1 MSEAGTITPETQIK
15 ELTERLEEETD
26 RLLKLYAAYEQQEK
40 ELLDTKAEVEVL
52 EKEIVEREIEKESLE
67 ALLNEK
73 DARIRDLEMKASK
86 TGKQVEH
93 LEPELQ
99 KMEEK
104 YAREKDRL
112 GKVFSI
118 AEELDNDL
126 RLAVVE
132 LNTRDTWYMEH
143 MSLFEDLNKA
153 IQERYKMIEA
163 AAEAERQSQHMGRA
177 IAERMEEMVEARA
190 AEMTLEEAQDIN
202 EQESESVST
211 DASAE
216 EATTGDADD
225 EWSWSEPVLQG
236 VMEKNGITDRDAF
249 IEFAKAYDMDGNKYL
264 KGSELGAAAADF
276 VSDDGGETETAPE
289 ETAAEEP
296 AETQAT
302 TQTTEEKE
310 PEVTWR
316 TSGDPWEDQ

>member
-1 MSEAGTITPETQIK
+1 MSENGTITPETQNK
-15 ELTERLEEETD
+15 ELTEKLAEETE
-26 RLLKLYAAYEQQEK
+26 RLLILMGAYEKQEK
-40 ELLDTKAEVEVL
+40 ELVSTKAEIEVL

-67 ALLNEK
+67 ALLTEK

-86 TGKQVEH
+86 SGKQVEH

-104 YAREKDRL
+104 FAREKDRL

-132 LNTRDTWYMEH
+132 LQTRDEWYMAH

-153 IQERYKMIEA
+153 IKRRYEMIEA

-177 IAERMEEMVEARA
+177 ITERMDEMVEARA
-190 AEMTLEEAQDIN
+190 AEMTLSEASDIDGAASEETSTTAEESSNDSEDSEDEWN
-202 EQESESVST
+202 WSESVL
-211 DASAE
+211 
-216 EATTGDADD
+216 
-225 EWSWSEPVLQG
+225 VG

-249 IEFAKAYDMDGNKYL
+249 IEFAKSYDMDGNQYL
-264 KGSELGAAAADF
+264 KGSELGAAAVDYVAKD
-276 VSDDGGETETAPE
+276 T
-289 ETAAEEP
+289 P
-296 AETQAT
+296 AETPAET
-302 TQTTEEKE
+302 PSEPVAETFVESTSGAE

-316 TSGDPWEDQ
+316 TSGDTSDNQ

>member
-1 MSEAGTITPETQIK
+1 MSENGTITPETQNK
-15 ELTERLEEETD
+15 ELTEKLAEETE
-26 RLLKLYAAYEQQEK
+26 RLLILMGAYEKQEK
-40 ELLDTKAEVEVL
+40 ELVSTKAEIEVL

-67 ALLNEK
+67 ALLTEK

-86 TGKQVEH
+86 SGKQVEH

-104 YAREKDRL
+104 FAREKDRL

-132 LNTRDTWYMEH
+132 LQTRDEWYMAH

-153 IQERYKMIEA
+153 IKRRYEMIEA

-177 IAERMEEMVEARA
+177 ITERMDEMVEARA
-190 AEMTLEEAQDIN
+190 AEMTLSEASGIDEVSPETTQVSEESGDDADDSEDEWN
-202 EQESESVST
+202 WSESVL
-211 DASAE
+211 
-216 EATTGDADD
+216 
-225 EWSWSEPVLQG
+225 VG

-249 IEFAKAYDMDGNKYL
+249 VEFAKSYDMDGNRYL
-264 KGSELGAAAADF
+264 KGSELGAAAVDF
-276 VSDDGGETETAPE
+276 VAKDT
-289 ETAAEEP
+289 P
-296 AETQAT
+296 AESTDEPVAET
-302 TQTTEEKE
+302 VVEAAPGSE

-316 TSGDPWEDQ
+316 TSGDTSDNQ

>member
-1 MSEAGTITPETQIK
+1 MSDAGTITPETQIK
-15 ELTERLEEETD
+15 ELTEKLEEETD
-26 RLLKLYAAYEQQEK
+26 RLLKLYAAYEQQEA
-40 ELLDTKAEVEVL
+40 ELRDTKAEVEVL

-67 ALLNEK
+67 ALLTEK

-86 TGKQVEH
+86 SSKQVEH

-104 YAREKDRL
+104 FTREKDRL

-132 LNTRDTWYMEH
+132 LNTRDEWYMAH

-153 IQERYKMIEA
+153 IKRRYEMIEA

-177 IAERMEEMVEARA
+177 ITERMEEMVEARA
-190 AEMTLEEAQDIN
+190 AEMTIEEASEI
-202 EQESESVST
+202 ESTESEV
-211 DASAE
+211 APEAKEAVAE
-216 EATTGDADD
+216 ETGEE
-225 EWSWSEPVLQG
+225 EWNWSEQVLLG
-236 VMEKNGITDRDAF
+236 VMQKNGITDRDAF
-249 IEFAKAYDMDGNKYL
+249 IEFAKSYDMDGNKYL

-276 VSDDGGETETAPE
+276 VAKDGP
-289 ETAAEEP
+289 AEEAP
-296 AETQAT
+296 AEEAAADEAPAEES
-302 TQTTEEKE
+302 TESEDKE
-310 PEVTWR
+310 PAVVWR
-316 TSGDPWEDQ
+316 NSSDSEESQ

>member
-1 MSEAGTITPETQIK
+1 MSENGTITPETQNK
-15 ELTERLEEETD
+15 ELTEKLAEETE
-26 RLLKLYAAYEQQEK
+26 RLLILMGAYEKQEK
-40 ELLDTKAEVEVL
+40 ELVSTKAEIEVL

-67 ALLNEK
+67 ALLTEK

-86 TGKQVEH
+86 SGKQVEH

-104 YAREKDRL
+104 FAREKDRL

-132 LNTRDTWYMEH
+132 LQTRDEWYMAH

-153 IQERYKMIEA
+153 IKRRYEMIEA

-177 IAERMEEMVEARA
+177 ITERMDEMVEARA
-190 AEMTLEEAQDIN
+190 AEMTLSEASDIDETASEETSTTGEESSNDSEDEWN
-202 EQESESVST
+202 WSESVL
-211 DASAE
+211 
-216 EATTGDADD
+216 
-225 EWSWSEPVLQG
+225 VG

-249 IEFAKAYDMDGNKYL
+249 IEFAKSYDMDGNQYL
-264 KGSELGAAAADF
+264 KGSELGAAAVDYVAKD
-276 VSDDGGETETAPE
+276 TP
-289 ETAAEEP
+289 AEVP
-296 AETQAT
+296 AETPSEPVAET
-302 TQTTEEKE
+302 VVESTSGAE

-316 TSGDPWEDQ
+316 TSGDTSDNQ

>member
-15 ELTERLEEETD
+15 ELTEKLEEETD
-26 RLLKLYAAYEQQEK
+26 RLLKLYAAYEQQEA
-40 ELLDTKAEVEVL
+40 ELRDTKAEVEVL

-67 ALLNEK
+67 ALLTEK

-86 TGKQVEH
+86 SSKQVEH

-104 YAREKDRL
+104 FTREKDRL

-132 LNTRDTWYMEH
+132 LNTRDEWYMSH

-153 IQERYKMIEA
+153 IKRRYEMIEA

-190 AEMTLEEAQDIN
+190 AEMTIEEASEI
-202 EQESESVST
+202 ESAESEATPEPS
-211 DASAE
+211 E
-216 EATTGDADD
+216 EAAADESTDD
-225 EWSWSEPVLQG
+225 EWNWSEQVLLG
-236 VMEKNGITDRDAF
+236 VMQKNGITDRDAF
-249 IEFAKAYDMDGNKYL
+249 IEFAKSYDMDGNKYL

-276 VSDDGGETETAPE
+276 VAKDAPAEAPVE
-289 ETAAEEP
+289 ETSSESEDEVP
-296 AETQAT
+296 ESS
-302 TQTTEEKE
+302 ENEDKE
-310 PEVTWR
+310 PGVVWR
-316 TSGDPWEDQ
+316 NSSDSDNSQ

>member
-1 MSEAGTITPETQIK
+1 MSDVGTITPETQIK
-15 ELTERLEEETD
+15 ELTEKLEEETE
-26 RLLKLYAAYEQQEK
+26 RLLKLYAAYEQQEA
-40 ELLDTKAEVEVL
+40 ELRDTKAEVEVL

-67 ALLNEK
+67 ALLTEK

-86 TGKQVEH
+86 SSKQVEH

-104 YAREKDRL
+104 FTREKDRL

-132 LNTRDTWYMEH
+132 LNTRDEWYMAH

-153 IQERYKMIEA
+153 IKRRYEMIEA

-177 IAERMEEMVEARA
+177 ITERMEEMVEARA
-190 AEMTLEEAQDIN
+190 AEMTLEEASEIEAVETEN
-202 EQESESVST
+202 TPETTEESSATEESE
-211 DASAE
+211 
-216 EATTGDADD
+216 DD
-225 EWSWSEPVLQG
+225 EWNWSEQVLTG
-236 VMEKNGITDRDAF
+236 VMQKNGITDRDAF

-276 VSDDGGETETAPE
+276 VAKDAPAEEAPAGETPAEEEQEESSSDDD
-289 ETAAEEP
+289 
-296 AETQAT
+296 
-302 TQTTEEKE
+302 KE
-310 PEVTWR
+310 PEVVWR
-316 TSGDPWEDQ
+316 NSGDSQ

>member
-1 MSEAGTITPETQIK
+1 MSDAGTITPETQIK
-15 ELTERLEEETD
+15 ELTEKLEEETD
-26 RLLKLYAAYEQQEK
+26 RLLKLYAAYEQQEA
-40 ELLDTKAEVEVL
+40 ELRDTKAEVEVL

-67 ALLNEK
+67 ALLTEK

-86 TGKQVEH
+86 SSKQVEH

-104 YAREKDRL
+104 FTREKDRL

-132 LNTRDTWYMEH
+132 LNTRDEWYMAH

-153 IQERYKMIEA
+153 IKRRYEMIEA

-190 AEMTLEEAQDIN
+190 AEMTMEEATEI
-202 EQESESVST
+202 ESAESEPAAET
-211 DASAE
+211 TE
-216 EATTGDADD
+216 EATTEDSGEE
-225 EWSWSEPVLQG
+225 EWNWSEQVLLG
-236 VMEKNGITDRDAF
+236 VMQKNGITDRDAF
-249 IEFAKAYDMDGNKYL
+249 IEFAKSYDMDGNKYL

-276 VSDDGGETETAPE
+276 VAKDAP
-289 ETAAEEP
+289 AEEAP
-296 AETQAT
+296 AEEAAVEEAPAEES
-302 TQTTEEKE
+302 TESEDKE
-310 PEVTWR
+310 PAVVWR
-316 TSGDPWEDQ
+316 NSGDSEDSQ

>member
-1 MSEAGTITPETQIK
+1 MSETGTITPETQIK
-15 ELTERLEEETD
+15 KLTEDLATETERLQI
-26 RLLKLYAAYEQQEK
+26 LMGAYEQQEK
-40 ELLDTKAEVEVL
+40 EILDFKAEVEVL

-67 ALLNEK
+67 SLLTEK
-73 DARIRDLEMKASK
+73 DARIRDLELRASK

-104 YAREKDRL
+104 FAREKDRL

-132 LNTRDTWYMEH
+132 LQTRDEWYMSH

-153 IQERYKMIEA
+153 IKRRYEMIEA

-177 IAERMEEMVEARA
+177 ITERMDEMVEARA
-190 AEMTLEEAQDIN
+190 AEMTLEEATDVSVT
-202 EQESESVST
+202 ESENITVSE
-211 DASAE
+211 DASE
-216 EATTGDADD
+216 DSDD
-225 EWSWSEPVLQG
+225 ESDWNWSDSVLEG
-236 VMEKNGITDRDAF
+236 VMNKNGITDREGF
-249 IEFAKAYDMDGNKYL
+249 IEFAKSYDMDGNRYL
-264 KGSELGAAAADF
+264 KGSELGAAAVDF
-276 VSDDGGETETAPE
+276 VAQDAP
-289 ETAAEEP
+289 AEEP
-296 AETQAT
+296 VSEEPTGETKA
-302 TQTTEEKE
+302 E

-316 TSGDPWEDQ
+316 TSGDSGDNQ

>member
-1 MSEAGTITPETQIK
+1 MSETGTITPETQIK
-15 ELTERLEEETD
+15 KLTEDLAEETE
-26 RLLKLYAAYEQQEK
+26 RLLKLYAAYEVQEK

-67 ALLNEK
+67 ALLTEK
-73 DARIRDLEMKASK
+73 DARIRDLELKASK

-104 YAREKDRL
+104 FAREKDRL

-132 LNTRDTWYMEH
+132 LQTRDEWYMSH

-153 IQERYKMIEA
+153 IKRRYEMIEA

-177 IAERMEEMVEARA
+177 ITERMDEMVEARA
-190 AEMTLEEAQDIN
+190 AEMTLDEATDIDATASDSTPAPEAAASEDSTDDDDDEDDWN
-202 EQESESVST
+202 WSESVLT
-211 DASAE
+211 
-216 EATTGDADD
+216 
-225 EWSWSEPVLQG
+225 G
-236 VMEKNGITDRDAF
+236 VMEKNGITDREGF
-249 IEFAKAYDMDGNKYL
+249 IEFAKSYDMDGNRYL
-264 KGSELGAAAADF
+264 KGSELGAAAAEF
-276 VSDDGGETETAPE
+276 VAKDAS
-289 ETAAEEP
+289 AEEP
-296 AETQAT
+296 ASEDEPAT
-302 TQTTEEKE
+302 EDSPNG

-316 TSGDPWEDQ
+316 TTGESGENQ

>member
-1 MSEAGTITPETQIK
+1 MSENGTITPETQIK
-15 ELTERLEEETD
+15 DLTERLEAETD

-52 EKEIVEREIEKESLE
+52 EKEIVDREIEKEGLQ
-67 ALLNEK
+67 ALLAEK
-73 DARIRDLEMKASK
+73 DARMRDIELKASK

-104 YAREKDRL
+104 FAREKDRL

-132 LNTRDTWYMEH
+132 LQSRDGWYMSH

-153 IQERYKMIEA
+153 IKLRYEMIEKA
-163 AAEAERQSQHMGRA
+163 VEAERESQHMNRA
-177 IAERMEEMVEARA
+177 ITDRMDELVEARA
-190 AEMTLEEAQDIN
+190 AEMTLEEASEIDAT
-202 EQESESVST
+202 ESASVAETTEEAGDDDADDDEWKWSESVL
-211 DASAE
+211 E
-216 EATTGDADD
+216 
-225 EWSWSEPVLQG
+225 G
-236 VMEKNGITDRDAF
+236 VMSKNGITDRDAF
-249 IEFAKAYDMDGNKYL
+249 IEFAKSYDMDGNRYL

-276 VSDDGGETETAPE
+276 ITQNQPE
-289 ETAAEEP
+289 GAP
-296 AETQAT
+296 AETDS
-302 TQTTEEKE
+302 ED
-310 PEVTWR
+310 
-316 TSGDPWEDQ
+316 SSEDQ

>member
-1 MSEAGTITPETQIK
+1 MSENGTITPETQNK
-15 ELTERLEEETD
+15 ELTEKLAEETE
-26 RLLKLYAAYEQQEK
+26 RLLILMGAYEKQER
-40 ELLDTKAEVEVL
+40 ELVSTKAEIEVL

-67 ALLNEK
+67 ALLTEK

-86 TGKQVEH
+86 SGKQVEH

-104 YAREKDRL
+104 FAREKDRL

-132 LNTRDTWYMEH
+132 LQTRDEWYMAH

-153 IQERYKMIEA
+153 IKRRYEMIEA

-177 IAERMEEMVEARA
+177 ITERMDEMVEARA
-190 AEMTLEEAQDIN
+190 AEMTLSEASGIDEVSPETTQVSEESGDDAEDSEDEWN
-202 EQESESVST
+202 WSESVL
-211 DASAE
+211 
-216 EATTGDADD
+216 
-225 EWSWSEPVLQG
+225 VG

-249 IEFAKAYDMDGNKYL
+249 VEFAKSYDMDGNRYL
-264 KGSELGAAAADF
+264 KGSELGAAAVDF
-276 VSDDGGETETAPE
+276 VAKDT
-289 ETAAEEP
+289 P
-296 AETQAT
+296 AESTDEPVAET
-302 TQTTEEKE
+302 VVEAAPGSE

-316 TSGDPWEDQ
+316 TSGDTSDNQ